1 MQIKINRIDNDYLM
15 EAVNESGNTLLMDG
29 SEAIG
34 GHNKGMRPTQLLL
47 SAVGGCSAIDIIS
60 ILKKQKQEITSFEI
74 VVDGTKESVEE
85 YSLFRKIHI
94 QYKLKGTIDKD
105 KAERAA
111 KLSME
116 KYCSVSKTLEPTA
129 EITYSIHI
137 NE

>member
-15 EAVNESGNTLLMDG
+15 EAVNENGNTLLMDG

-60 ILKKQKQEITSFEI
+60 ILKKQKQEISAFEI

-94 QYKLKGTIDKD
+94 QYRLKGTIDKD

-129 EITYSIHI
+129 KITYSVHI

>member
-1 MQIKINRIDNDYLM
+1 MQIKINRINDDYLM
-15 EAVNESGNTLLMDG
+15 EAVNENGNTLVMDG

-60 ILKKQKQEITSFEI
+60 ILKKQKQQITAFEI
-74 VVDGTKESVEE
+74 IVDGAKESVEE

-94 QYKLKGTIDKD
+94 QFKLKGEIDKD
-105 KAERAA
+105 KADRAA

-129 EITYSIHI
+129 EITYSVHI